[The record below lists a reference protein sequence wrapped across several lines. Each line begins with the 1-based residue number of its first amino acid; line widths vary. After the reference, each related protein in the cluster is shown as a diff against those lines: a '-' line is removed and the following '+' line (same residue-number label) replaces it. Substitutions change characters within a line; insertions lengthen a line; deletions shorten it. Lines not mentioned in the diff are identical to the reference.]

1 MTPWGGVG
9 PRAAETEETI
19 AAMDAKPEG
28 ALIGTMEEEGTR
40 EEQVAEEK
48 RARAG
53 TAGTETGDD
62 RRHGSLRG
70 RRACIP
76 RELLEMPRVNLNPK
90 NGRLRGVRMMR
101 GRSKV
106 L

>member
-1 MTPWGGVG
+1 MTPWDGVG

-28 ALIGTMEEEGTR
+28 ALIGTTEEEETR
-40 EEQVAEEK
+40 EDRVAEEK
-48 RARAG
+48 RAQAGAAG
-53 TAGTETGDD
+53 TVTEDE

-76 RELLEMPRVNLNPK
+76 RGLLEMSRVNPDPK

>member
-1 MTPWGGVG
+1 MTLWGGVG

-40 EEQVAEEK
+40 EEPVAEER

-53 TAGTETGDD
+53 AAGTV
-62 RRHGSLRG
+62 RRHGSLRSS
-70 RRACIP
+70 RACTP
-76 RELLEMPRVNLNPK
+76 RGLLEMSRVNLSPK
-90 NGRLRGVRMMR
+90 NGRLLEVRRMR
-101 GRSKV
+101 GKSKAP
-106 L
+106 